1 MVSASRGTIL
11 GGVFVLLLG
20 IPLSLILYKT
30 TRGGYTL
37 DSLVPVHMYD
47 VSLDMTF
54 SGYGDSIR
62 VETFLPM
69 ADKRVTIEE
78 ERRTS
83 DLPLYAEHREHGNRL
98 GVWSGP
104 DQRGPRAIH
113 LEYRSYAKAF
123 TYRIDPDIK
132 VPGPPAADNLPYLD
146 TTTTIQADDPEIT
159 ALAARLAPTG
169 SSLVEALHSI
179 QDYCYGLTGVSFKG
193 TTDALTALRLGEASC
208 NGKSRLFVALCR
220 SQGIPA
226 RLVGGLI
233 LETGRKRTS
242 HQWLEVL
249 VGPYW
254 VPFCP
259 TNGYFAS
266 IPSRYL
272 PLYRGDEVLFRH
284 SRDINFDYAFTIVRR
299 DGIRAELLQQ
309 GLHDPLNLMS
319 IWETFRSAGIPFELL
334 KVLLMIPLGTLV
346 LVILRNV
353 VGLQTFGTFLPILIA
368 IAFRQT
374 GLYWGLLAFMTL
386 IILIFLVR
394 QVIQPLGLLHIPQMA
409 ILLSFSVIFILA
421 LGAIGARSGFL
432 NLASV
437 SLFPIA
443 IMAIT
448 TERFSLMIEEE
459 GIRRTAE
466 ITLMTALGIACCY
479 WVMNAMA
486 FQILFMTFPELVLV
500 VLALNIWL
508 GRWIGMRVM
517 EFWRFRHLLFGQ
529 GGGRA

>member
-1 MVSASRGTIL
+1 M
-11 GGVFVLLLG
+11 LG
-20 IPLSLILYKT
+20 IPLGLILFKT
-30 TRGGYTL
+30 TKGGYSL
-37 DSLVPVHMYD
+37 DSLVPVHIYD
-47 VSLDMTF
+47 IGLDMTF
-54 SGYGDSIR
+54 TGYGDTLR
-62 VETFLPM
+62 VETYLPVP
-69 ADKRVTIEE
+69 DDRFTIED
-78 ERRTS
+78 ERRLS

-104 DQRGPRAIH
+104 DQMGPGTIHINYRA
-113 LEYRSYAKAF
+113 YAKAF
-123 TYRIDPDIK
+123 RYRIDPAIK
-132 VPGPPAADNLPYLD
+132 IPGPPAAENLPFLEV
-146 TTTTIQADDPEIT
+146 TKTIQARDPEIRT
-159 ALAARLAPTG
+159 LAASLAPTG
-169 SSLVEALHSI
+169 GSLLVALHRI
-179 QDYCYGLTGVSFKG
+179 QDYCMGLTGVSFKG

-208 NGKSRLFVALCR
+208 NGKSRLFVAMCR

-233 LETGRKRTS
+233 LEAGKKRTS

-249 VGPYW
+249 IGPYW

-259 TNGYFAS
+259 TNGHFAS
-266 IPSRYL
+266 IPSNYL
-272 PLYRGDEVLFRH
+272 PLYYGDEVLFRH
-284 SRDINFDYAFTIVRR
+284 SRDINFNYGFTISRR

-319 IWETFRSAGIPFELL
+319 VWDTFRKAGIPFELL

-374 GLYWGLLAFMTL
+374 GLYWGLLAFVVL
-386 IILIFLVR
+386 ILLLFLVR
-394 QVIQPLGLLHIPQMA
+394 QAIRPLGLLHIPQMA
-409 ILLSFSVIFILA
+409 IMLSFSVVFILT
-421 LGAIGARSGFL
+421 LGAIGARHGFI

-459 GIRRTAE
+459 GFRRTTE
-466 ITLMTALGIACCY
+466 ITLMTAFGIACCY
-479 WVMNAMA
+479 WIMNAMA
-486 FQILFMTFPELVLV
+486 FQILFLTFPELVLV

-529 GGGRA
+529 GGGHA